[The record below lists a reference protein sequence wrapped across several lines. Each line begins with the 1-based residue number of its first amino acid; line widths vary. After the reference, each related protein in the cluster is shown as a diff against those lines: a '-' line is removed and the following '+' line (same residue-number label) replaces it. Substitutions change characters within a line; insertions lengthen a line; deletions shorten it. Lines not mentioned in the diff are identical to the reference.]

1 MEFGALWSM
10 KVNFGF
16 GPFLV
21 SGHFSPRR
29 SYLKM
34 DLKSDLFYLFQTIY
48 FWKAETKL
56 EMNLLKFEVAR
67 GR

>member
-1 MEFGALWSM
+1 MDCGIGS
-10 KVNFGF
+10 
-16 GPFLV
+16 FLV

-34 DLKSDLFYLFQTIY
+34 DLKSEFFHFFQTLC

-56 EMNLLKFEVAR
+56 EMNVLEFLGSKVI
-67 GR
+67 